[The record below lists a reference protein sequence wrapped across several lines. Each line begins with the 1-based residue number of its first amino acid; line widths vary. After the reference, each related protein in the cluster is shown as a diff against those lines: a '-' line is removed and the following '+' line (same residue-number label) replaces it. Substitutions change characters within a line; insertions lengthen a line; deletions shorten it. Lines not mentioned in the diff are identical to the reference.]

1 MLQDAALGTQLGA
14 GNGLS
19 SAHLSVSGTGSQLS
33 LCALTSL
40 PLSSLPLKPQ
50 QQGTRPAAAVVRG
63 QAGTPKSKRAPS
75 LSCPGRLR
83 SCP

>member
-1 MLQDAALGTQLGA
+1 MLQDAALGTRLGA

-50 QQGTRPAAAVVRG
+50 QQGTRPAAAVDASGHV
-63 QAGTPKSKRAPS
+63 
-75 LSCPGRLR
+75 
-83 SCP
+83 